1 MQENL
6 GHNQSE
12 ENENNN
18 IPNSHSE
25 ITGEVNGEGVDNEN
39 IEASIVSTSPE
50 ATDSSMEVVN
60 PVSDTEELASK
71 EVVAEEHHEE
81 LPAEAEHHEEE
92 EHAAIDLSTLTFD
105 ELVER
110 FEGLALHDKLSEVRA
125 EINQL
130 KATIHQKIEEDKLAQ
145 KQTFHEENEADV
157 PFTFVPNAI
166 QNRFFEALNNL
177 TYRDTKEREEKDK
190 EYLQNQKLKEELL
203 NELRIIVSSEENQNS
218 FQKLRDLQAK
228 WKETGPVPAANA
240 KDINQSYK
248 ALVDKFYDQVKI
260 HKELMEM
267 DFKRNLE
274 FKTSLCEKAEELLL
288 EESVRK
294 AIDLLNHMHDQWK
307 STGPVP
313 REHRVAV
320 WERFKAASDKIYDK
334 RRSHFNQLS
343 DVKKQNYALKLELV
357 EKVKAIDYSTAKT
370 HNDWAKLSES
380 VLAVQAEWKKIGF
393 APKTLNEEVW
403 AVFKSACDD
412 FFNTK
417 NNFYKQIRQDQN
429 YNLNVKNDLCVQAE
443 ALMHSEDWKKTSE
456 AFIQLQKAWK
466 DSGAVPKKHSDK
478 LWNRFRAAC
487 DTFFNRKNEF
497 FSGKDQNQAE
507 NLQKKLELIASIEAF
522 EISEDPKSDIER
534 LKEFQRQWLEIGFI
548 PIKEKEAVYKR
559 YKEAI
564 DSRFDALKLNA
575 AEKTKLNYQ
584 SKIHNIKQSKDGA
597 NALRKEQG
605 SLMNRINGLKNDI
618 LLWQNNMEFLS
629 ASKNADILKKEIEKK
644 ISAAQEELK
653 MLNDKMK
660 LLRTTE

>member
-12 ENENNN
+12 ENDNNN
-18 IPNSHSE
+18 IQPGTPSQEPN
-25 ITGEVNGEGVDNEN
+25 EVH
-39 IEASIVSTSPE
+39 
-50 ATDSSMEVVN
+50 EVVGSEQ
-60 PVSDTEELASK
+60 VEEVIPSSEGSLADANAQLNNQVPTADS
-71 EVVAEEHHEE
+71 APSNAAAIEEHPEE
-81 LPAEAEHHEEE
+81 LPIEAEHHEEE
-92 EHAAIDLSTLTFD
+92 EHAAVDLSTLTFD
-105 ELVER
+105 ELVAR
-110 FEGLALHDKLSEVRA
+110 FEGLALQEKLSEVRG

-145 KQTFHEENEADV
+145 KQAFYEENESEV

-177 TYRDTKEREEKDK
+177 TFRDTKEREEKDK
-190 EYLQNQKLKEELL
+190 EFLQNQKVKEELL
-203 NELRIIVSSEENQNS
+203 NELRLIVSSEENQNS

-228 WKETGPVPAANA
+228 WKETGPVPASNA

-274 FKTSLCEKAEELLL
+274 FKTGLCEKAEELLL

-313 REHRVAV
+313 REHRVAI

-357 EKVKAIDYSTAKT
+357 EQVKAIDYSGAKS
-370 HNDWAKLSES
+370 HSDWNKLSEA

-403 AVFKSACDD
+403 AIFKTACDD
-412 FFNTK
+412 FFNAK

-429 YNLNVKNDLCVQAE
+429 HNLNVKNDLCVQAE

-466 DSGAVPKKHSDK
+466 ESGAVPKKHSDR

-507 NLQKKLELIASIEAF
+507 NLQKKQELIASIEAF
-522 EISEDPKSDIER
+522 EISEDPKSDIET
-534 LKEFQRQWLEIGFI
+534 LKDFQRQWLEIGFI
-548 PIKEKEAVYKR
+548 PIKEKEATYKR

-564 DSRFDALKLNA
+564 DSKFDALKLNA

-584 SKIHNIKQSKDGA
+584 SKIHNIRQSKDGA
-597 NALRKEQG
+597 NALRKEQN

-660 LLRTTE
+660 LLRTSE